1 MSYALRHFNIDETL
15 VSKYLVVMCEIIA
28 PPTSVVPKRNCKCD
42 SDEDLTEDQIIDGL
56 TKLTAESLADE
67 PDY

>member
-1 MSYALRHFNIDETL
+1 
-15 VSKYLVVMCEIIA
+15 MCEIIT
-28 PPTSVVPKRNCKCD
+28 PPTPVVPQRNCDCD

>member
-1 MSYALRHFNIDETL
+1 
-15 VSKYLVVMCEIIA
+15 MCEIIT
-28 PPTSVVPKRNCKCD
+28 PPTSVVPQRNCD

>member
-1 MSYALRHFNIDETL
+1 M
-15 VSKYLVVMCEIIA
+15 VVMCEIIA
-28 PPTSVVPKRNCKCD
+28 PPTSVVPQRNCKCD